1 VSASPARR
9 LEGRVVAV
17 AGAGGALGPVV
28 VRALAQ
34 EGARVA
40 ACDRAEG
47 PLDAVRDLAA
57 DARVADL
64 ATPEG
69 AVAWRDAATGA
80 LGEVHALLHL
90 VGGWRGGRRLHEA
103 PLGDLDLLE
112 TLLFR
117 TVVHTTRAFA
127 ADLEAAGERG
137 RFALVSAAQAQRPS
151 AGNAAYA
158 AMKAAAESWTLAFA
172 QELRDSG
179 ATANVV
185 VINALVTPQMR
196 AESPDKAFRTFTDA
210 EEIAEALVFLVSD
223 AGRKMT
229 GQRLALHGG

>member
-1 VSASPARR
+1 VSAAGSGR
-9 LEGRVVAV
+9 LDGRVVAV

-34 EGARVA
+34 EGTRVA

-47 PLDAVRDLAA
+47 PLERVRDVAA

-64 ATPEG
+64 STPDG
-69 AVAWRDAATGA
+69 AVAWRDGVVDA

-90 VGGWRGGRRLHEA
+90 VGGWRGGAPLHEA
-103 PLGDLDLLE
+103 PLEDLDLLE
-112 TLLFR
+112 ALLFR

-127 ADLEAAGERG
+127 RDLEGAGERG
-137 RFALVSAAQAQRPS
+137 RFALVSAAQAQRPG

-158 AMKAAAESWTLAFA
+158 AMKAAAEAWTLAFA

-179 ATANVV
+179 ATANLI

-196 AESPDKAFRTFTDA
+196 AESPEKAFKTFTDA
-210 EEIAEALVFLVSD
+210 EEIAEALVFLCSD
-223 AGRKMT
+223 AARKMN
-229 GQRLALHGG
+229 GQRLPLHGG